1 MDYEKK
7 YKEAL
12 ERAKNLHK
20 DAIDMR
26 ENLRAKQCEI
36 IFPELAENEDEKIRK
51 KLLALIEWSK
61 SYAASGITTD
71 EAKEMIAWLEK
82 HGNTNET
89 INRDEFA
96 QGVLRGAA
104 INLITWIDYNTAKGN
119 MCLSNMECKVI
130 EDALVSGDWDKIYA
144 YIKRKLEKQGK
155 SNFEQSIQDGDNVV
169 TNEDG
174 THFNVSQLERIAK
187 KVTDTKET
195 AKEFL
200 KSAKIMDEN
209 DELADEYRHEKQ
221 GEQEEPQ
228 VYETEDGEV
237 ITYSE
242 SEGYKVV
249 EPKFKEGDWIVT
261 PANKVFQ
268 ITSIEGTSYKFDN
281 ESHYWEI
288 CYCDEQ
294 CRLWTIQDAKDGD
307 VLATPNYIY
316 IFNSIYKE
324 IETVAFYCLM
334 KKSDEHFSFGD
345 YKIQDEI
352 LNSIPATKEQRDL
365 LFKKMKEAGYEW
377 DAEKKELMKIE
388 QNMELTDFESALFT
402 AFSDAWQQ
410 YLGGKEVNVAQWAK
424 EHSTELLEVE
434 RKEHVEW
441 SEEDENRFSN
451 LVWLIEHSNESKATK
466 EGFIKFINNLKSLKD
481 RVQPQPQKKW
491 TEEDEKILNRIRINS
506 SSVEDILW
514 LKSLKERMKGE

>member
-71 EAKEMIAWLEK
+71 EAKEMIAWLENVKTPFINNIDNSFICDIKTIIDEAPGVLQTDKNKLIAWLEK

-377 DAEKKELMKIE
+377 DAEKKELRKIHVIDE
-388 QNMELTDFESALFT
+388 GKSEMDYCFTKMMNDEKVSSVWSKDDEDYLLDVNFAINDCFDKGYAEELRN
-402 AFSDAWQQ
+402 W
-410 YLGGKEVNVAQWAK
+410 
-424 EHSTELLEVE
+424 
-434 RKEHVEW
+434 
-441 SEEDENRFSN
+441 
-451 LVWLIEHSNESKATK
+451 
-466 EGFIKFINNLKSLKD
+466 LKSLKD
-481 RVQPQPQKKW
+481 R
-491 TEEDEKILNRIRINS
+491 
-506 SSVEDILW
+506 
-514 LKSLKERMKGE
+514 MKGE